1 MDQLRLIL
9 LISISFVS
17 LMLWEAWQKDY
28 GPIASPETPATAS
41 DASASAL
48 PVINNP
54 GSPDAPPISDAAPTP
69 ASETAAPIVVETD
82 VLVLEINPIG
92 GGIQR
97 AALRRYSAGGELG
110 EEAYPLLDDSA
121 ARYFV
126 HQSGLKATAGEGP
139 DHYAR
144 FAATSNEHKLAEG
157 ESELKVD
164 LIWQGASGIRVTRTY
179 AFKRGSYAVD
189 VTHRVEN
196 TGSAAWSFNAY
207 EQLQREHQDV
217 TQYFIQTFTGA
228 AVSTPEQRYEKFTF
242 DDLLDTPVSLDAAN
256 GWAAILEH
264 YFVSAIIPA
273 ADAKAHYYSSVI
285 DEKRYLIGY
294 HLPQITVAPGDTASL
309 ESRIFMGPKLQKT
322 LSQVAPGLELTV
334 DYGMLWFIGK
344 LLYWILDRMYALTSN
359 WGVAIIL
366 LTCIVKGVFYPLSA
380 AGYRSMAKMRRV
392 QPRMVAL
399 RERYPNDRAALN
411 QAMMDLYKT
420 EKINPLGGCL
430 PILVQIPVFIALYW
444 VILESVELRQA
455 PFIFWIHDL
464 SAKDPWFVLPV
475 LMTLSMWLQTRL
487 NPAPVDPIQ
496 ARVMQVMPFAFG
508 AFFAFFPSALVLY
521 WFVNNCLSI
530 TQQWTITRKEE
541 SRA

>member
-28 GPIASPETPATAS
+28 GPAPTSDAIAAATVADANTVPAINTAATADGPAIAS
-41 DASASAL
+41 
-48 PVINNP
+48 
-54 GSPDAPPISDAAPTP
+54 AAPQTEV
-69 ASETAAPIVVETD
+69 AEPIRVTTD
-82 VLVLEINPIG
+82 VLDVEINPIG

-97 AALRRYSAGGELG
+97 AALRQYTAGGDLG
-110 EEAYPLLDDSA
+110 DEAYPLLDESV

-126 HQSGLKATAGEGP
+126 YQSGLKATTGEGP

-144 FAATSNEHKLAEG
+144 FTTSANAFALADG
-157 ESELKVD
+157 QSDIKVD
-164 LIWQGASGIRVTRTY
+164 LVWTGTTGVQVTRTY
-179 AFKRGSYAVD
+179 TFKRGSYAVE
-189 VTHRVEN
+189 VAHRVEN
-196 TGSAAWSFNAY
+196 KGNATWSFNAY

-242 DDLLDTPVSLDAAN
+242 DDLQDTPVSLDAAN

-285 DEKRYLIGY
+285 DDKRYLIGY
-294 HLPQITVAPGDTASL
+294 HLPEITVPPGESTAL
-309 ESRIFMGPKLQKT
+309 QSRIFMGPKLQKT
-322 LSQVAPGLELTV
+322 LSEVAPGLELTV

-344 LLYWILDRMYALTSN
+344 LLYWILDRMHALTSN

-366 LTCIVKGVFYPLSA
+366 LTCIVKGVFFPLSA

-392 QPRMVAL
+392 QPRLVAL

-464 SAKDPWFVLPV
+464 AAKDPWFVLPV

-530 TQQWTITRKEE
+530 AQQWTITRKEE

>member
-1 MDQLRLIL
+1 
-9 LISISFVS
+9 
-17 LMLWEAWQKDY
+17 
-28 GPIASPETPATAS
+28 
-41 DASASAL
+41 
-48 PVINNP
+48 
-54 GSPDAPPISDAAPTP
+54 
-69 ASETAAPIVVETD
+69 
-82 VLVLEINPIG
+82 
-92 GGIQR
+92 
-97 AALRRYSAGGELG
+97 
-110 EEAYPLLDDSA
+110 
-121 ARYFV
+121 
-126 HQSGLKATAGEGP
+126 
-139 DHYAR
+139 
-144 FAATSNEHKLAEG
+144 
-157 ESELKVD
+157 
-164 LIWQGASGIRVTRTY
+164 
-179 AFKRGSYAVD
+179 
-189 VTHRVEN
+189 
-196 TGSAAWSFNAY
+196 
-207 EQLQREHQDV
+207 
-217 TQYFIQTFTGA
+217 
-228 AVSTPEQRYEKFTF
+228 
-242 DDLLDTPVSLDAAN
+242 
-256 GWAAILEH
+256 
-264 YFVSAIIPA
+264 
-273 ADAKAHYYSSVI
+273 
-285 DEKRYLIGY
+285 
-294 HLPQITVAPGDTASL
+294 
-309 ESRIFMGPKLQKT
+309 
-322 LSQVAPGLELTV
+322 
-334 DYGMLWFIGK
+334 MLWFIGK